1 MRIRSVLLCLCLS
14 VLVLSLAQ
22 PAAAQRAGNW
32 AIGYSLLGNNDIAKN
47 TSVLPLG
54 WMGGG
59 AVELSDGVSWA
70 FDVSGNYAAGIDVCG
85 GVESRAIGIAS
96 QPAACLEGVTA
107 ATTADEY
114 QGYSNMRPEAM
125 WCSPTLSKCD
135 VKALSVGGF
144 TGPRFGPTG
153 GSVRPYV
160 HIMGGAVRSAR
171 ATSAKPAR
179 TCSTKSS
186 ATGAGA
192 RATCSTAAFWQ
203 PRASASGAGFRSCKA
218 SLPTWL
224 RRSGASSC
232 SQALLLRSSLRP
244 RSTSTVIRH
253 SRSFRIRKR
262 PRRSPCC
269 SACS

>member
-1 MRIRSVLLCLCLS
+1 MRTRSVLLCLCLS

-22 PAAAQRAGNW
+22 PVAAQRSGNW
-32 AIGYSLLGNNDIAKN
+32 AIGYSLLGNNDIAKG

-59 AVELSDGVSWA
+59 AVEVTDGMSWA

-96 QPAACLEGVTA
+96 QPAACLEGVTP
-107 ATTADEY
+107 ATSADEY
-114 QGYSNMRPEAM
+114 QGYSNMRAEAM

-135 VKALSVGGF
+135 VKALSVGAF

-171 ATSAKPAR
+171 VINFYSHTSTNWAFQP
-179 TCSTKSS
+179 
-186 ATGAGA
+186 GAGVDVDVSDNMA
-192 RATCSTAAFWQ
+192 VRLQGDMRYVLFGDS
-203 PRASASGAGFRSCKA
+203 
-218 SLPTWL
+218 
-224 RRSGASSC
+224 
-232 SQALLLRSSLRP
+232 SQAGLQTGGEDYKEFRF
-244 RSTSTVIRH
+244 
-253 SRSFRIRKR
+253 SFGFVF
-262 PRRSPCC
+262 
-269 SACS
+269 ALGG

>member
-32 AIGYSLLGNNDIAKN
+32 AIGYSLLGNNTIAKN

-96 QPAACLEGVTA
+96 QSAACLEGVTA
-107 ATTADEY
+107 ATSADEY

-135 VKALSVGGF
+135 VKALSVGAF

-171 ATSAKPAR
+171 VINFYSHTSTNWAFQP
-179 TCSTKSS
+179 
-186 ATGAGA
+186 GAGVDVDVSDNMA
-192 RATCSTAAFWQ
+192 VRLQGDMRYVMFGNS
-203 PRASASGAGFRSCKA
+203 
-218 SLPTWL
+218 
-224 RRSGASSC
+224 
-232 SQALLLRSSLRP
+232 SQAGLQTGGEDYKEFRF
-244 RSTSTVIRH
+244 
-253 SRSFRIRKR
+253 SFGFVF
-262 PRRSPCC
+262 
-269 SACS
+269 ALGG

>member
-1 MRIRSVLLCLCLS
+1 MRTRSVLLCLCLS

-22 PAAAQRAGNW
+22 PAAAQRSGNW
-32 AIGYSLLGNNDIAKN
+32 AIGYSLLGNNDIAKG

-59 AVELSDGVSWA
+59 AVEVTSGVSWA

-96 QPAACLEGVTA
+96 QPAACLEGVTP
-107 ATTADEY
+107 ATVSDEY

-135 VKALSVGGF
+135 VKALSVGAF

-171 ATSAKPAR
+171 VINFYSHTSTNWAFQP
-179 TCSTKSS
+179 
-186 ATGAGA
+186 GAGVDVDVSDNVA
-192 RATCSTAAFWQ
+192 VRLQGDMRYVLFGDS
-203 PRASASGAGFRSCKA
+203 
-218 SLPTWL
+218 
-224 RRSGASSC
+224 
-232 SQALLLRSSLRP
+232 SQAGLQTGGEDYKEFRF
-244 RSTSTVIRH
+244 
-253 SRSFRIRKR
+253 SFGFVF
-262 PRRSPCC
+262 
-269 SACS
+269 ALGG

>member
-32 AIGYSLLGNNDIAKN
+32 AIGYSLLGNNTIAKN

-59 AVELSDGVSWA
+59 AVELSDGLSWA

-107 ATTADEY
+107 ATSADEY

-135 VKALSVGGF
+135 VKALSVGAF
-144 TGPRFGPTG
+144 TGPRFGPNS

-171 ATSAKPAR
+171 VINFYSHTSTNWAFQP
-179 TCSTKSS
+179 
-186 ATGAGA
+186 GAGVDVDVSDNLA
-192 RATCSTAAFWQ
+192 VRLQGDMRYVMFGNS
-203 PRASASGAGFRSCKA
+203 
-218 SLPTWL
+218 
-224 RRSGASSC
+224 
-232 SQALLLRSSLRP
+232 SQAGLQTGGEDYKEFRF
-244 RSTSTVIRH
+244 
-253 SRSFRIRKR
+253 SFGFVF
-262 PRRSPCC
+262 
-269 SACS
+269 ALGG

>member
-14 VLVLSLAQ
+14 LLVLSLAQ
-22 PAAAQRAGNW
+22 PAAAQRSGNW
-32 AIGYSLLGNNDIAKN
+32 AIGYSLLGNNTIAKE

-107 ATTADEY
+107 ATAADEY

-160 HIMGGAVRSAR
+160 HIMGGVVRSAR
-171 ATSAKPAR
+171 VINFYSHTSTNFAFQP
-179 TCSTKSS
+179 
-186 ATGAGA
+186 GAGVDVDVSDNVA
-192 RATCSTAAFWQ
+192 VRLQGDMRYVMFGDS
-203 PRASASGAGFRSCKA
+203 
-218 SLPTWL
+218 
-224 RRSGASSC
+224 
-232 SQALLLRSSLRP
+232 SQAGLQTGGEDYKEFRF
-244 RSTSTVIRH
+244 
-253 SRSFRIRKR
+253 SFGFVF
-262 PRRSPCC
+262 
-269 SACS
+269 ALGG

>member
-32 AIGYSLLGNNDIAKN
+32 AIGYSLLGNNTIAKN

-135 VKALSVGGF
+135 VKALSVGAF
-144 TGPRFGPTG
+144 TGPRFGPNG

-171 ATSAKPAR
+171 VINFYSHTSTNWAFQP
-179 TCSTKSS
+179 
-186 ATGAGA
+186 GAGVDVDVSDNLA
-192 RATCSTAAFWQ
+192 VRLQGDMRYVMFGNS
-203 PRASASGAGFRSCKA
+203 
-218 SLPTWL
+218 
-224 RRSGASSC
+224 
-232 SQALLLRSSLRP
+232 SQAGLQTGGEDYKEFRF
-244 RSTSTVIRH
+244 
-253 SRSFRIRKR
+253 SFGFVF
-262 PRRSPCC
+262 
-269 SACS
+269 ALGG